1 VTTSDRQVRVW
12 LWFADDVASDLES
25 RFRPWFSDDE
35 KARCERLKIDRVRLE
50 YVMTRVLVRQ
60 TLSLVEPSVPPHA
73 WTFERNEH
81 GKPEVSGPTGAGTL
95 RFNVSNTYGLVACA
109 ITRHNDV
116 GVDVEARDRNSDG
129 LAIADRY
136 FSVQEVAALKALS
149 SEQQA
154 HRFFEYWT
162 LKEAYIKARGLGL
175 AIPLGQFSFLLDGR
189 EDIGIAFD
197 PKLDDH
203 VHHWSFALRSPSSRH
218 QLAVALKGS
227 NHPIDLL
234 VESFRC
240 P

>member
-1 VTTSDRQVRVW
+1 VTNSDRQVRVW
-12 LWFADDVASDLES
+12 LWFADEVAGDLES

-35 KARCERLKIDRVRLE
+35 QARCDRLKLDRVRLE

-60 TLSLVEPSVPPHA
+60 SLSLAEPSVAPAA

-81 GKPEVSGPTGAGTL
+81 GKPEVSGPIGAGTL

-109 ITRHNDV
+109 ITRHNDL

-129 LAIADRY
+129 IAIADRY
-136 FSVQEVAALKALS
+136 FSVQEVTDLKALPTS
-149 SEQQA
+149 QQA

-175 AIPLGQFSFLLDGR
+175 AIPLGQFSFRLDGR
-189 EDIGIAFD
+189 ADIGIAFD
-197 PKLDDH
+197 PKLKDRADQ
-203 VHHWSFALRSPSSRH
+203 WSFALHSPSSRH
-218 QLAVALKGS
+218 QLAVALRGGTQA
-227 NHPIDLL
+227 IELI
-234 VESFRC
+234 VEPFRC